1 MAAIEQVLVP
11 KSRYERLLEI
21 SQEHAKCKEEPPPSP
36 EASETSGSLLEDQKP
51 VETDPPEDIEESTS
65 QQTTESNSQE
75 ESDKFNHRQLFQ
87 IKTLKDLK
95 MPGVPVKVKK
105 TVKRTIKKEPKKKDI
120 VKKQPKKKDIV
131 KWIKW

>member
-21 SQEHAKCKEEPPPSP
+21 AQEHSKCKEVTPPSP
-36 EASETSGSLLEDQKP
+36 EASETSDVLLEDQKP
-51 VETDPPEDIEESTS
+51 VETDRPEDVEESTS
-65 QQTTESNSQE
+65 EQPTESSSQE
-75 ESDKFNHRQLFQ
+75 ESDTFNNKQLFQ

-120 VKKQPKKKDIV
+120 VKKEPKKKDIV